1 MLRGLG
7 LGERASLVLLEGA
20 LVQLNHATLMVV
32 DSLVLTLRC
41 RQMIALRVISNDRR
55 RAALHI
61 IMMIL
66 ITSHI
71 SVQGFPSLARMTV
84 ARRLPLDEIRINAN
98 WNLLLLL
105 VLARRLKAV
114 LLLAGSGLLG

>member
-1 MLRGLG
+1 MLGGLG

-20 LVQLNHATLMVV
+20 LVELDHATLVLV
-32 DSLVLTLRC
+32 DSLVMTLRC
-41 RQMIALRVISNDRR
+41 CCQMIALRVISNDRR

-71 SVQGFPSLARMTV
+71 SVQGFPAALARMTV
-84 ARRLPLDEIRINAN
+84 ARHLPLDEIRIHHAD
-98 WNLLLLL
+98 WDLLLLL
-105 VLARRLKAV
+105 ILVIP
-114 LLLAGSGLLG
+114 

>member
-1 MLRGLG
+1 MLGGLG

-20 LVQLNHATLMVV
+20 LVELNHATLVV
-32 DSLVLTLRC
+32 DPLVMTLRC

-71 SVQGFPSLARMTV
+71 SVQGLPALARMTV
-84 ARRLPLDEIRINAN
+84 ARHLPLDEIGVNAN
-98 WNLLLLL
+98 WDLLLLL
-105 VLARRLKAV
+105 VLSRRLKTV
-114 LLLAGSGLLG
+114 LLLTGDGLLG

>member
-1 MLRGLG
+1 MLGGLG

-20 LVQLNHATLMVV
+20 LVELNHATLVV
-32 DSLVLTLRC
+32 DPLVMTLRC

-71 SVQGFPSLARMTV
+71 SVQGFPALARMTV
-84 ARRLPLDEIRINAN
+84 ACYLPLDEIRVNAN
-98 WNLLLLL
+98 WDLLLLL
-105 VLARRLKAV
+105 VLPRRLKTV
-114 LLLAGSGLLG
+114 LLLTGDGLLG

>member
-1 MLRGLG
+1 M
-7 LGERASLVLLEGA
+7 LLEGA

-84 ARRLPLDEIRINAN
+84 ARRLPLDEIRINAS